1 MEQAAC
7 VGVGAQAQPAGLPG
21 NRRCLRSA
29 SGLLGRELWVPTL
42 TLCLRRRCQ
51 QMEQGQCPSGLRGRV
66 GGGRVRVP
74 GPQLCSLWGDKEPG
88 ADPPQHLAR

>member
-66 GGGRVRVP
+66 GGGESARP
-74 GPQLCSLWGDKEPG
+74 GPPAVLSLG
-88 ADPPQHLAR
+88 